1 MPKDNTQ
8 FTEALNGSE
17 VLSSQSHRNL
27 VFLTTSEE
35 GTLPYSGLC
44 NIILTAE
51 IAQDVG
57 KWLLGGF
64 SHRAKKQCK
73 CDWNIVVCTLHLVS
87 ANVKLNVN
95 DKTLCILYLD
105 TL

>member
-1 MPKDNTQ
+1 M
-8 FTEALNGSE
+8 
-17 VLSSQSHRNL
+17 LSLQSHRNL

-35 GTLPYSGLC
+35 GTLPFSGLC
-44 NIILTAE
+44 NISLTAE

-87 ANVKLNVN
+87 VNIKLYVN
-95 DKTLCILYLD
+95 DNTLCILYVD